1 MDSLFIA
8 KTKCNYYSKFN
19 YECDTK
25 GTKELS
31 QVARNGAKT
40 HHEYNNDFLDSDKI
54 ANIYFTSNDDAKNR
68 VRGLNEYKKINLN
81 EMRRKNMQNDGF
93 FNINQEVK
101 KVILMLDVEND
112 VVLMDSQMNSV
123 DDHDNGVEV
132 DDKFLI
138 IDVIRIRI

>member
-1 MDSLFIA
+1 
-8 KTKCNYYSKFN
+8 
-19 YECDTK
+19 
-25 GTKELS
+25 
-31 QVARNGAKT
+31 
-40 HHEYNNDFLDSDKI
+40 
-54 ANIYFTSNDDAKNR
+54 
-68 VRGLNEYKKINLN
+68 
-81 EMRRKNMQNDGF
+81 MQNDGF

-101 KVILMLDVEND
+101 KVILMLDVKND

>member
-1 MDSLFIA
+1 
-8 KTKCNYYSKFN
+8 
-19 YECDTK
+19 
-25 GTKELS
+25 
-31 QVARNGAKT
+31 
-40 HHEYNNDFLDSDKI
+40 
-54 ANIYFTSNDDAKNR
+54 
-68 VRGLNEYKKINLN
+68 
-81 EMRRKNMQNDGF
+81 MRRKNMQNDGF